1 MLFCS
6 KGSSSCSKVVISR
19 LLSPALLT
27 MQIVSETFANVA
39 IGKGLDTNTFTT
51 YGKGV
56 FCYFKRREELK
67 MSKLSR
73 LLKSPAVKKGIK
85 KAVPIIM
92 KELKKRKSKRR

>member
-1 MLFCS
+1 
-6 KGSSSCSKVVISR
+6 
-19 LLSPALLT
+19 

>member
-1 MLFCS
+1 MIVLTKMLFCS

-56 FCYFKRREELK
+56 FVISKEERSLK

-73 LLKSPAVKKGIK
+73 LLKSPAVKK
-85 KAVPIIM
+85 
-92 KELKKRKSKRR
+92 E

>member
-1 MLFCS
+1 MVKVFFVSS
-6 KGSSSCSKVVISR
+6 K
-19 LLSPALLT
+19 
-27 MQIVSETFANVA
+27 
-39 IGKGLDTNTFTT
+39 
-51 YGKGV
+51 
-56 FCYFKRREELK
+56 EERSLK